1 MNVILC
7 SVDSLTNVAARTR
20 ASIHLIGLFAAI
32 PREIRIR
39 EYKTVGGVAGDLI
52 GLMMV
57 RSSNGPACRPSLGMS
72 GLGRARSGMAKGT
85 VPLRPAR
92 QRARAPSE
100 GNTAHHTSRSSWRRR
115 RIARFGFVARN
126 GVRRGGGEERRTCA
140 STSAHGAPHDPRI
153 MAMAECWSM
162 TWHEGEC
169 VGG

>member
-57 RSSNGPACRPSLGMS
+57 RSSNGPACRPSRNERAWE
-72 GLGRARSGMAKGT
+72 GL
-85 VPLRPAR
+85 
-92 QRARAPSE
+92 E
-100 GNTAHHTSRSSWRRR
+100 
-115 RIARFGFVARN
+115 RN
-126 GVRRGGGEERRTCA
+126 GEG
-140 STSAHGAPHDPRI
+140 HGAPP
-153 MAMAECWSM
+153 AGEA
-162 TWHEGEC
+162 EGEGA
-169 VGG
+169 VRGQHRTPHVALELAAA